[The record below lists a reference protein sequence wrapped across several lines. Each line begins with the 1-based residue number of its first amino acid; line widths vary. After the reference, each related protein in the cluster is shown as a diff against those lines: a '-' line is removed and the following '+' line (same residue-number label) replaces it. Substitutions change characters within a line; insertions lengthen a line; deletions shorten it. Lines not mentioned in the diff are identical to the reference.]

1 MNEEIYFRVAYENFC
16 KVKKV
21 TPKIKNEMKD
31 FIRQFN
37 NWYSMEADKE
47 DITVKNLKDDYYKA
61 SLILTN
67 SDNDKK

>member
-1 MNEEIYFRVAYENFC
+1 
-16 KVKKV
+16 
-21 TPKIKNEMKD
+21 MKD